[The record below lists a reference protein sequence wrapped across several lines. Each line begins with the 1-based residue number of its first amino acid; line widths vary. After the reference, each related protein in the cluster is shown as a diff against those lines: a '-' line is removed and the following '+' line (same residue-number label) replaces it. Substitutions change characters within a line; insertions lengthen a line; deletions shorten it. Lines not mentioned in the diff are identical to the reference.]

1 MKKAQCTKAFASLLI
16 VFSLSL
22 SFAQGEASAVKQ
34 ADLDWIEQQLET
46 LGIQK
51 EESQAKVDELQR
63 KQASVLEQK
72 AALDE
77 RNQYTQK
84 QLALINEQLNLMED
98 LIKQKEED
106 VKAAAAKE
114 EEQLERYR
122 MRVRAMEENSGQS
135 VLDIIVG
142 SSNFSQALAAIDD
155 MEAIMESDREL
166 QEEYLAAR
174 EETQK
179 AKAELEEA
187 TKKLEA
193 RRRAFKLEKNR
204 LEQEVRAAC
213 QLIAGLQSDIDRA
226 AEEYEINAAAEDEM
240 IAYFDEL
247 SRQFAQEQ
255 EDALRSALANG
266 TFLWPV
272 PACTLLTSRFG
283 YRIHPILGYERF
295 HAGVDIGAKDGDTIV
310 ASDGGTVA
318 VAEYSDSYGNYVL
331 INHGNGYTTLY
342 AHMSSMVVEAG
353 QAVAQ
358 GDTLGYVG
366 STGWSTGPHLHFE
379 IRYNDEKT
387 DPEAYF
393 TGLSYY
399 NC

>member
-1 MKKAQCTKAFASLLI
+1 MKKAQCTKALASLLI

-22 SFAQGEASAVKQ
+22 SVTQEEAFAVKQ

-51 EESQAKVDELQR
+51 EESQTKVDELQR
-63 KQASVLEQK
+63 EQASVLEQK

-77 RNQYTQK
+77 RNQYTKRQIE
-84 QLALINEQLNLMED
+84 LINEQLSLMEE
-98 LIKQKEED
+98 LVRQKEED

-135 VLDIIVG
+135 ILDIIA
-142 SSNFSQALAAIDD
+142 SSANFSQALAAIDD
-155 MEAIMESDREL
+155 MGAIMESDRAL

-187 TKKLEA
+187 IKNLEA
-193 RRRAFKLEKNR
+193 RRRAFKMEKNR
-204 LEQEVRAAC
+204 LEQEVKAAYE
-213 QLIAGLQSDIDRA
+213 LITELQNDIDRA

-255 EDALRSALANG
+255 EEALRSALTKG
-266 TFLWPV
+266 SFLWPV
-272 PACTLLTSRFG
+272 PDCTLLTSRFG
-283 YRIHPILGYERF
+283 YRMHPILGYERF
-295 HAGVDIGAKDGDTIV
+295 HAGVDIGAKDGDTII

-342 AHMSSMVVEAG
+342 AHMSSMAVEAG

>member
-1 MKKAQCTKAFASLLI
+1 MLLCSS
-16 VFSLSL
+16 FSPCL
-22 SFAQGEASAVKQ
+22 SFSQAEAFAVKQ
-34 ADLDWIEQQLET
+34 SDLDWIEQQLET
-46 LGIQK
+46 LSIQR
-51 EESQAKVDELQR
+51 EESQAKVDELQNR
-63 KQASVLEQK
+63 QASVLEQK

-84 QLALINEQLNLMED
+84 QIDLINEQLALMED
-98 LIKQKEED
+98 LVKQKEED

-135 VLDIIVG
+135 ILDIIVS
-142 SSNFSQALAAIDD
+142 SSNFSQALAAVDD
-155 MEAIMESDREL
+155 MGAIMESDREL

-187 TKKLEA
+187 MEALEA
-193 RRRAFKLEKNR
+193 RRREFRLEKTR
-204 LEQEVRAAC
+204 LEQEVREAYE
-213 QLIAGLQSDIDRA
+213 LIAGLQNDIDRA
-226 AEEYEINAAAEDEM
+226 VEEYEINAAAEDEM

-247 SRQFAQEQ
+247 SKQFAQEK
-255 EDALRSALANG
+255 EEALRSALANG
-266 TFLWPV
+266 TFIWPV
-272 PACTLLTSRFG
+272 PDCTLLTSRFG
-283 YRIHPILGYERF
+283 YRMHPILGYERF
-295 HAGVDIGAKDGDTIV
+295 HAGVDIGAKAGDTII

-342 AHMSSMVVEAG
+342 AHMSSMAVEAG
-353 QAVAQ
+353 QAVEQ

-387 DPEAYF
+387 NPEAYF
-393 TGLSYY
+393 TGLTYY

>member
-1 MKKAQCTKAFASLLI
+1 MKKAQCTKAFASMLI

-22 SFAQGEASAVKQ
+22 SFSQAEAFAVKQ
-34 ADLDWIEQQLET
+34 SDLDWIEQQLET
-46 LGIQK
+46 LSIQR
-51 EESQAKVDELQR
+51 EESQAKVDELQNR
-63 KQASVLEQK
+63 QASVLEQK

-84 QLALINEQLNLMED
+84 QIDLINEQLALMED
-98 LIKQKEED
+98 LVKQKEED

-135 VLDIIVG
+135 ILDIIVS
-142 SSNFSQALAAIDD
+142 SSNFSQALAAVDD
-155 MEAIMESDREL
+155 MGAIMESDREL

-187 TKKLEA
+187 MEALEA
-193 RRRAFKLEKNR
+193 RRREFRLEKTR
-204 LEQEVRAAC
+204 LEQEVREAYE
-213 QLIAGLQSDIDRA
+213 LIAGLQNDIDRA
-226 AEEYEINAAAEDEM
+226 VEEYEINAAAEDEM

-247 SRQFAQEQ
+247 SKQFAQEK
-255 EDALRSALANG
+255 EEALRSALANG
-266 TFLWPV
+266 TFIWPV
-272 PACTLLTSRFG
+272 PDCTLLTSRFG
-283 YRIHPILGYERF
+283 YRMHPILGYERF
-295 HAGVDIGAKDGDTIV
+295 HAGVDIGAKAGDTII

-342 AHMSSMVVEAG
+342 AHMSSMAVEAG
-353 QAVAQ
+353 QAVEQ

-393 TGLSYY
+393 TGLTYY

>member
-174 EETQK
+174 KETQK

-204 LEQEVRAAC
+204 LEQEVKAAYE
-213 QLIAGLQSDIDRA
+213 LIAELQNDIDRA

-240 IAYFDEL
+240 TAYFDEL

-255 EDALRSALANG
+255 EEALRSALANG

-283 YRIHPILGYERF
+283 YRMHPILGYERF

-342 AHMSSMVVEAG
+342 AHMSAMAVEAG
-353 QAVAQ
+353 QTVEQ
-358 GDTLGYVG
+358 GETLGYVG

-393 TGLSYY
+393 TGLTYY

>member
-1 MKKAQCTKAFASLLI
+1 MKKAQCTKVFASMLI

-22 SFAQGEASAVKQ
+22 SFSQAEAFAVAR

-46 LGIQK
+46 LSIQR
-51 EESQAKVDELQR
+51 EESQAKVDELQNR
-63 KQASVLEQK
+63 QASVLEQK

-84 QLALINEQLNLMED
+84 QIDLINEQLALMED
-98 LIKQKEED
+98 LVKQKEED

-135 VLDIIVG
+135 ILDIIVS
-142 SSNFSQALAAIDD
+142 SSNFSQALAAVDD
-155 MEAIMESDREL
+155 MGAIMESDREL

-187 TKKLEA
+187 MEALEA
-193 RRRAFKLEKNR
+193 RRREFRLEKTR
-204 LEQEVRAAC
+204 LEQEVREAYE
-213 QLIAGLQSDIDRA
+213 LIAGLQNDIDRA
-226 AEEYEINAAAEDEM
+226 VEEYEINAAAEDEM

-247 SRQFAQEQ
+247 SKQFAQEQ
-255 EDALRSALANG
+255 EEALRSALANG
-266 TFLWPV
+266 TFIWPV
-272 PACTLLTSRFG
+272 PDCTLLTSRFG
-283 YRIHPILGYERF
+283 YRMHPILGYERF
-295 HAGVDIGAKDGDTIV
+295 HAGVDIGAKAGDTII

-342 AHMSSMVVEAG
+342 AHMSSMAVEAG
-353 QAVAQ
+353 QAVEQ

-393 TGLSYY
+393 TGLTYY

>member
-1 MKKAQCTKAFASLLI
+1 
-16 VFSLSL
+16 
-22 SFAQGEASAVKQ
+22 
-34 ADLDWIEQQLET
+34 
-46 LGIQK
+46 
-51 EESQAKVDELQR
+51 
-63 KQASVLEQK
+63 
-72 AALDE
+72 
-77 RNQYTQK
+77 
-84 QLALINEQLNLMED
+84 
-98 LIKQKEED
+98 
-106 VKAAAAKE
+106 
-114 EEQLERYR
+114 

-135 VLDIIVG
+135 ILDIIVS
-142 SSNFSQALAAIDD
+142 SSNFSQALAAVDD
-155 MEAIMESDREL
+155 MGAIMESDREL

-187 TKKLEA
+187 MEALEA
-193 RRRAFKLEKNR
+193 RRREFRLEKTR
-204 LEQEVRAAC
+204 LEQEVREAYE
-213 QLIAGLQSDIDRA
+213 LIAGLQNDIDRA
-226 AEEYEINAAAEDEM
+226 VEEYEINAAAEDEM

-247 SRQFAQEQ
+247 SKQFAQEQ
-255 EDALRSALANG
+255 EEALRSALANG
-266 TFLWPV
+266 TFIWPV
-272 PACTLLTSRFG
+272 PDCTLLTSRFG
-283 YRIHPILGYERF
+283 YRMHPILGYERF
-295 HAGVDIGAKDGDTIV
+295 HAGVDIGAKAGDTII

-342 AHMSSMVVEAG
+342 AHMSSMAVEAG
-353 QAVAQ
+353 QAVEQ

-393 TGLSYY
+393 TGLTYY

>member
-1 MKKAQCTKAFASLLI
+1 MLLCSS
-16 VFSLSL
+16 FSPCL
-22 SFAQGEASAVKQ
+22 SFSQAEAFAVKQ
-34 ADLDWIEQQLET
+34 SDLDWIEQQLET
-46 LGIQK
+46 LSIQR
-51 EESQAKVDELQR
+51 EESQAKVDELQNR
-63 KQASVLEQK
+63 QASVLEQK

-84 QLALINEQLNLMED
+84 QIDLINEQLALMED
-98 LIKQKEED
+98 LVKQKEED

-135 VLDIIVG
+135 ILDIIVS
-142 SSNFSQALAAIDD
+142 SSNFSQALAAVDD
-155 MEAIMESDREL
+155 MGAIMESDREL

-187 TKKLEA
+187 MEALEA
-193 RRRAFKLEKNR
+193 RRREFRLEKTR
-204 LEQEVRAAC
+204 LEQEVREAYE
-213 QLIAGLQSDIDRA
+213 LIAGLQNDIDRA
-226 AEEYEINAAAEDEM
+226 VEEYEINAAAEDEM

-247 SRQFAQEQ
+247 SKQFAQEK
-255 EDALRSALANG
+255 EEALRSALANG
-266 TFLWPV
+266 TFIWPV
-272 PACTLLTSRFG
+272 PDCTLLTSRFG
-283 YRIHPILGYERF
+283 YRMHPILGYERF
-295 HAGVDIGAKDGDTIV
+295 HAGVDIGAKAGDTII

-342 AHMSSMVVEAG
+342 AHMSSMAVEAG
-353 QAVAQ
+353 QAVEQ

-393 TGLSYY
+393 TGLTYY

>member
-1 MKKAQCTKAFASLLI
+1 MKKAQCTKVFASMLI

-22 SFAQGEASAVKQ
+22 SFSQAEAFAVAR

-46 LGIQK
+46 LSIQR
-51 EESQAKVDELQR
+51 EESQAKVDELQNR
-63 KQASVLEQK
+63 QASVLEQK

-84 QLALINEQLNLMED
+84 QIDLINEQLALMED
-98 LIKQKEED
+98 LVKQKEED

-135 VLDIIVG
+135 ILDIIVS
-142 SSNFSQALAAIDD
+142 SSNFSQALAAVDD
-155 MEAIMESDREL
+155 MGAIMESDREL

-187 TKKLEA
+187 MEALEA
-193 RRRAFKLEKNR
+193 RRREFRLEKTR
-204 LEQEVRAAC
+204 LEQEVREAYE
-213 QLIAGLQSDIDRA
+213 LIAGLQNDIDRA
-226 AEEYEINAAAEDEM
+226 VEEYEINAAAEDEM

-247 SRQFAQEQ
+247 SKQFAQEK
-255 EDALRSALANG
+255 EEALRSALANG
-266 TFLWPV
+266 TFIWPV
-272 PACTLLTSRFG
+272 PDCTLLTSRFG
-283 YRIHPILGYERF
+283 YRMHPILGYERF
-295 HAGVDIGAKDGDTIV
+295 HAGVDIGAKAGDTII

-342 AHMSSMVVEAG
+342 AHMSSMAVEAG
-353 QAVAQ
+353 QAVEQ

-393 TGLSYY
+393 TGLTYY

>member
-1 MKKAQCTKAFASLLI
+1 MKKAQCTKAFASMLI

-22 SFAQGEASAVKQ
+22 SFSQAEAFAVKQ
-34 ADLDWIEQQLET
+34 SDLDWIEQQLET
-46 LGIQK
+46 LSIQR
-51 EESQAKVDELQR
+51 EESQAKVDELQDR
-63 KQASVLEQK
+63 QASVLEQK

-84 QLALINEQLNLMED
+84 QIYLINEQLALMED
-98 LIKQKEED
+98 LVKQKEED

-135 VLDIIVG
+135 ILDIIVS
-142 SSNFSQALAAIDD
+142 SSNFSQALAAVDD
-155 MEAIMESDREL
+155 MGAIMESDREL

-187 TKKLEA
+187 MEALEA
-193 RRRAFKLEKNR
+193 RRREFRLEKTR
-204 LEQEVRAAC
+204 LEQEVREAYE
-213 QLIAGLQSDIDRA
+213 LIAGLQNDIDRA
-226 AEEYEINAAAEDEM
+226 VEEYEINAAAEDEM

-247 SRQFAQEQ
+247 SKQFAQEQ
-255 EDALRSALANG
+255 EEALRSALANG
-266 TFLWPV
+266 TFIWPV
-272 PACTLLTSRFG
+272 PDCTLLTSRFG
-283 YRIHPILGYERF
+283 YRMHPILGYERF
-295 HAGVDIGAKDGDTIV
+295 HAGVDIGAKAGDTII

-342 AHMSSMVVEAG
+342 AHMSSMAVEAG
-353 QAVAQ
+353 QAVEQ

-393 TGLSYY
+393 TGLTYY